1 MLLSTHLLCISHT
14 SVRVLLIPQQTRES
28 TQERSKL
35 DWDNGAAVA
44 AVVHHMIDTDIT
56 GARLPCFDHR

>member
-1 MLLSTHLLCISHT
+1 MLLSTHLLCKSHT
-14 SVRVLLIPQQTRES
+14 SMRLVLIPQQTRKS

-35 DWDNGAAVA
+35 DCDDAAVA
-44 AVVHHMIDTDIT
+44 AVAHHMIDTDIT